1 MNIQIFGLR
10 KCKDS
15 QKAERFFKER
25 RIQLQFCDL
34 SVKNISKGELD
45 AVTRVIPLVDLIN
58 TASKQYEKRNL
69 KYIVHDIAE
78 VLLEDS
84 LLMKTPVVRFGA
96 KVTVGYCP
104 DIWTDWISLKGTQKN

>member
-1 MNIQIFGLR
+1 MNIQIFGLK

-25 RIQLQFCDL
+25 KIQLQFCDL
-34 SVKNISKGELD
+34 KIKNISKGELN
-45 AVTRVIPLVDLIN
+45 AITRIIPLENLID
-58 TASKQYEKRNL
+58 TESKQYDQRNL

-84 LLMKTPVVRFGA
+84 LLLKTPIVRFGTKA
-96 KVTVGYCP
+96 TVGYCP
-104 DIWTDWISLKGTQKN
+104 NIWNDWICENGKLI